1 MPCESYKNYL
11 EAYCDDVLPLEVSQ
25 KVEAHLDSCDDCRKS
40 VRDYQSLNVLLNSYV
55 EQRVPEE
62 RFIAMRENILQRITA
77 EDRSAVLAEG
87 RKRPIHL
94 SRLAGPGFS
103 RRVLTFLS
111 PLWNTGL
118 RRAAVA
124 VTCIVVLAVVF
135 YTQGPPG
142 NETALPTSAG
152 PPPQVA
158 AGNTEPAPSNTEPAP
173 SNTEL
178 APTNTELA
186 PTNAEPAPADVDTG
200 TATTVAL
207 ATAGSG
213 TIVAFADQVLDEL
226 NLMQLEMT
234 ASSEIEQL
242 DMFEAIMEE
251 LTSFDSSAD
260 DG

>member
-152 PPPQVA
+152 PPTQVA
-158 AGNTEPAPSNTEPAP
+158 AGNTEPAQSNTEPAQ

-178 APTNTELA
+178 APSNTES
-186 PTNAEPAPADVDTG
+186 APAVVDTG

>member
-124 VTCIVVLAVVF
+124 VTCIVVLAF
-135 YTQGPPG
+135 TLKARPEMRRLYRLPPVLRRRL
-142 NETALPTSAG
+142 LP
-152 PPPQVA
+152 V
-158 AGNTEPAPSNTEPAP
+158 
-173 SNTEL
+173 
-178 APTNTELA
+178 
-186 PTNAEPAPADVDTG
+186 
-200 TATTVAL
+200 
-207 ATAGSG
+207 
-213 TIVAFADQVLDEL
+213 IL
-226 NLMQLEMT
+226 NRPNLILNRPNL
-234 ASSEIEQL
+234 IPN
-242 DMFEAIMEE
+242 
-251 LTSFDSSAD
+251 
-260 DG
+260 